1 MGRYRGIR
9 CAIAGLLLLA
19 LFTVQLQEGITEYET
34 VSGDALTI
42 INADL
47 PELQDDFSSI
57 LSCGTKEFFQGYPV
71 DESFLLWIAANYGES
86 VIERL
91 AANVQSEQ
99 QDVSAW
105 YELTGSTIHVLWLLY
120 CRDLNYSSYLL
131 KNVTWAD
138 CADETDITMDFIGDI
153 NFSEDWYTTT
163 ALDERGGELE
173 NCISPEILEELKS
186 ADITVANN
194 EFSFSTRGT
203 ALAGKAYRFR
213 ANPERVSYYGNMGV
227 DIVTMANNHTWDY
240 GEEAFLDTIDTLNN
254 AGISYVGAGENLE
267 EAKTIRY
274 FVANGRKIAIVS
286 ATQIEKFHAYTQE
299 AGENSP
305 GVLKTLDPE
314 IFLEVIRE
322 AEENSDYV
330 IACVHW
336 GTEGNLYPDD
346 DERILSEQY
355 VAAGA
360 DIVIGGHAHRLQ
372 GISYIDDTP
381 VIYSM
386 GNFWFSTGDL
396 YTTILQVTI
405 NRFGEL
411 NVTFL
416 PCEQKDLTVSLLAG
430 EGAEGFYEYLAD
442 LSSGIGIDENGTVWQ
457 YEDTLKVQWRYLS
470 GMNYG
475 THSGGADLAGNGI
488 DIVGNLK

>member
-1 MGRYRGIR
+1 MGKYRGIR

-19 LFTVQLQEGITEYET
+19 LFTAQLKEGITEFET
-34 VSGDALTI
+34 VSGEPRKTA
-42 INADL
+42 NVGL
-47 PELQDDFSSI
+47 PELQEDFSSI
-57 LSCGTKEFFQGYPV
+57 LSGGTKEFFQGYPV
-71 DESFLLWIAANYGES
+71 DESFLLWVAANYGES

-99 QDVSAW
+99 ADNSVW
-105 YELTGSTIHVLWLLY
+105 YDLTGSTIHVLWLLY
-120 CRDLNYSSYLL
+120 CRDLNYSSYLFS
-131 KNVTWAD
+131 NVTWVD

-173 NCISPEILEELKS
+173 SCISPEILEELNS

-203 ALAGKAYRFR
+203 AVAGKKYLFR
-213 ANPERVSYYGNMGV
+213 ANPERVSYYGSMGV

-254 AGISYVGAGENLE
+254 AGISHVGAGANLE

-274 FVANGRKIAIVS
+274 LVANGRKIAIVS
-286 ATQIEKFHAYTQE
+286 ATQIEKFHTYTQE

-322 AEENSDYV
+322 AKENSDYV

-336 GTEGNLYPDD
+336 GTEGNLYPDA
-346 DERILSEQY
+346 DEQTLAEQY
-355 VAAGA
+355 VEAGA

-372 GISYIDDTP
+372 GISYIDEAP

-411 NVTFL
+411 SVRFL
-416 PCEQKDLTVSLLAG
+416 PCEQKDLTVSLLTNEEADD
-430 EGAEGFYEYLAD
+430 FYEYLAD
-442 LSSGIGIDENGTVWQ
+442 LSYGIGIDENGIVWP
-457 YEDTLKVQWRYLS
+457 YEDSLKVNWKYIS
-470 GMNYG
+470 GTHYG
-475 THSGGADLAGNGI
+475 THSGGTDLAGNGI